1 MLGWFTAT
9 KVPFSVEPVQ
19 QMHPASRPPYFSTP
33 GAPQSV
39 AEAAG
44 MSRVGGAAY
53 PQPAISQPYPLPTRH
68 HPQQAAPL
76 PNPHPHPHPHSHP
89 HPAILHSPQQRLGAG
104 ASSHSSQ
111 ALRHF
116 AQQHHVGQHPQ
127 QQQQKQQSPQQQQQ
141 QQQQQERVRKPE
153 GVCELCG
160 ISAMFLCST
169 CRTVW
174 YCSQRCQV
182 TALSSPTL
190 CRAQSHSH
198 WLTD

>member
-1 MLGWFTAT
+1 MLGWLTAT
-9 KVPFSVEPVQ
+9 EVPFSVESVQ

-53 PQPAISQPYPLPTRH
+53 PQPTVSQPYPLPTRH
-68 HPQQAAPL
+68 HPQQSAP
-76 PNPHPHPHPHSHP
+76 HRHTHPHPHSHP
-89 HPAILHSPQQRLGAG
+89 HPAILHSPQQRLGGG
-104 ASSHSSQ
+104 ASTHSSQ

-116 AQQHHVGQHPQ
+116 AQQHHAG

-141 QQQQQERVRKPE
+141 QGQQERVRKPE

-169 CRTVW
+169 CRSVW

-190 CRAQSHSH
+190 CR
-198 WLTD
+198 T